1 MVGKDQDKEKR
12 KKMKILVI
20 RLSSIG
26 DVLLTTPV
34 LKAWKE
40 KYPDSVLDFVVLKQ
54 FQAAIQDCPY
64 IDHIYVFDKQ
74 KHDGMRNIRKFSKAL
89 KENGYDYVF
98 DLHNKFRSQWMRWS
112 MGIPYFVYPKRK
124 WWKSVLV
131 NLGLI
136 SYQVDD
142 TIIKNYFAAFSSFSL
157 NYRGEDLYFGVKEE
171 EKKNF
176 EQYRNFPV
184 LAPGASK
191 NTKKWPIEN
200 FALLAKLLYQ
210 KYSYP
215 SILIGGKEDEESC
228 NKIIEL
234 SGGSVISFA
243 GKLSLQ
249 ESGALLSQAAFL
261 VSNDSGPFH
270 IARGVKCPSFVIF
283 GPTSP
288 GMFELGEQD
297 VLIYA
302 GVECSPCSL
311 HGDKE
316 CPKKHFRC
324 MKEIT
329 AEQILKKIEEKNSKE
344 GVFSDGES
352 KRKNDGVNS
361 EAKGLGN
368 GCKRNN

>member
-1 MVGKDQDKEKR
+1 MEGFKRMVGKEENKEER
-12 KKMKILVI
+12 KKMRILVI

-40 KYPDSVLDFVVLKQ
+40 KYPDSILDFVVLKQ
-54 FQAAIQDCPY
+54 FQAAIQNCPY
-64 IDHIYVFDKQ
+64 IDNIHIFDKKQ
-74 KHDGMRNIRKFSKAL
+74 HDGIKNIIKFSKKLA
-89 KENGYDYVF
+89 ENQYDYVF
-98 DLHNKFRSQWMRWS
+98 DLHNKFRSQLMRWS
-112 MGIPYFVYPKRK
+112 MRVPYFVYPKRK
-124 WWKSVLV
+124 WWKSILV

-142 TIIKNYFAAFSSFSL
+142 TIIKNYFAAFRKFSL
-157 NYRGEDLYFGVKEE
+157 SYQGEDLYFHVSEE
-171 EKKNF
+171 DKKKF
-176 EQYRNFPV
+176 ESYRNFPV

-200 FALLAKLLYQ
+200 FALLAKLLYE

-215 SILIGGKEDEESC
+215 SILIGGKEDEETC
-228 NKIIEL
+228 QKIIEL
-234 SGGSVISFA
+234 SGGKAISFA

-288 GMFELGEQD
+288 GMFELGKRD
-297 VLIYA
+297 TLLFA
-302 GVECSPCSL
+302 GVDCSPCSL

-329 AEQILKKIEEKNSKE
+329 AEQILKNIEEKNSKE
-344 GVFSDGES
+344 GVFSHGES
-352 KRKNDGVNS
+352 KRKNS
-361 EAKGLGN
+361 
-368 GCKRNN
+368 

>member
-1 MVGKDQDKEKR
+1 MVGKNQNKEKR
-12 KKMKILVI
+12 KKMRILVI

-26 DVLLTTPV
+26 DILLTTPV

-40 KYPDSVLDFVVLKQ
+40 KYPNSVLDFVVLKQ
-54 FQAAIQDCPY
+54 FQEAIQACPY
-64 IDHIYVFDKQ
+64 IDHLYVFDKQ
-74 KHDGMRNIRKFSKAL
+74 QHDGIRNIIKFSRIL
-89 KENGYDYVF
+89 KENDYDYVF
-98 DLHNKFRSQWMRWS
+98 DLHNKFRSQLIRWS

-131 NLGLI
+131 NMGLI

-142 TIIKNYFAAFSSFSL
+142 TIIKNYFAAFSQFSL
-157 NYRGEDLYFGVKEE
+157 SYEGETLYFHVREE
-171 EKKNF
+171 EKKKF
-176 EQYRNFPV
+176 ESYRNFPI

-191 NTKKWPIEN
+191 NTKKWPVEN

-210 KYSYP
+210 KYSCP

-234 SGGSVISFA
+234 SEGSAISLA

-270 IARGVKCPSFVIF
+270 MARGVGCPSFVIF

-302 GVECSPCSL
+302 GVDCAPCSL

-316 CPKKHFRC
+316 CPRKHFRC

-329 AEQILKKIEEKNSKE
+329 VEQILKKIEEKNSKE

-352 KRKNDGVNS
+352 KRKNNGVDS
-361 EAKGLGN
+361 KTKGFRN